1 MASLKQ
7 RCDDDN
13 IGSITKGIKALVESR
28 DVRSVPS
35 EYTFIRNPNEDH
47 EADLN
52 DPDHSIPIID
62 FSLLTSDSPQQRSK
76 ILHDLQKA
84 CQEWGFFLLI
94 NHGVGESLMKRMIEM
109 CRDFFNMPAEEKPE
123 IISNNKG
130 AKRSVLEPIMY
141 GTSFNVAIDKVL
153 LWRDFIK
160 VISHPHFNSPHKPQ
174 GFRETALEFS
184 TRTREVASKV
194 VKAISET
201 LGLEEDCISKAMN
214 WDEGLQLLAANYYP
228 ACPEP
233 DRAIGIPPHTDHGL
247 VTLLIQN
254 EMSGLQVQHKGQWVM
269 LEAITNAF
277 VVNLGDQM
285 QVVTN
290 GKYKSVRHR
299 AVVNNTKT
307 RISIAVPHGP
317 SVDKVVVPLPE
328 LLEKE
333 GQSPVYSGMSYKDYI
348 ELQQSSKC
356 YMKSSIDMITI

>member
-1 MASLKQ
+1 MGIATVMINWENSTWQ
-7 RCDDDN
+7 YN
-13 IGSITKGIKALVESR
+13 ISRGPCFSALEAELQAVKSALVWALQNAWI
-28 DVRSVPS
+28 DVTVVSDSQIVVQALEKKR
-35 EYTFIRNPNEDH
+35 
-47 EADLN
+47 
-52 DPDHSIPIID
+52 SIPDWSIY
-62 FSLLTSDSPQQRSK
+62 
-76 ILHDLQKA
+76 H
-84 CQEWGFFLLI
+84 
-94 NHGVGESLMKRMIEM
+94 
-109 CRDFFNMPAEEKPE
+109 
-123 IISNNKG
+123 ISV
-130 AKRSVLEPIMY
+130 SVL
-141 GTSFNVAIDKVL
+141 DL
-153 LWRDFIK
+153 IK
-160 VISHPHFNSPHKPQ
+160 QFNSCV
-174 GFRETALEFS
+174 FRYVNRNLNSFADGLAKKVRVSDLIVGTYFGEGLPPVETALEFS

-254 EMSGLQVQHKGQWVM
+254 EISGLQVQHKGQWVM

-317 SVDKVVVPLPE
+317 SVDTVVVPLPE
-328 LLEKE
+328 LLERE

>member
-13 IGSITKGIKALVESR
+13 IGSITNGIKALVESR

-35 EYTFIRNPNEDH
+35 EYTFIRNPNNDD

-130 AKRSVLEPIMY
+130 ANRSVLEHIMY

-174 GFRETALEFS
+174 GFSHSDLHELAVYALLMCS
-184 TRTREVASKV
+184 LR
-194 VKAISET
+194 
-201 LGLEEDCISKAMN
+201 CILSFN
-214 WDEGLQLLAANYYP
+214 LYDIIQLSM
-228 ACPEP
+228 
-233 DRAIGIPPHTDHGL
+233 I
-247 VTLLIQN
+247 
-254 EMSGLQVQHKGQWVM
+254 
-269 LEAITNAF
+269 F
-277 VVNLGDQM
+277 VI
-285 QVVTN
+285 VVTN

-317 SVDKVVVPLPE
+317 SVDTVVVPLPE

-333 GQSPVYSGMSYKDYI
+333 GRSPVYSGMSYKDYI

>member
-13 IGSITKGIKALVESR
+13 IGSITNGIKALVESR

-35 EYTFIRNPNEDH
+35 EYTFIRNPNNDD

-84 CQEWGFFLLI
+84 CQEWGFFLSSTAANNLNLRDLEHNRVLLVDASWKEGTMGIATLI

-130 AKRSVLEPIMY
+130 ANRSVLEPIMY

-174 GFRETALEFS
+174 GFR
-184 TRTREVASKV
+184 TREVASK
-194 VKAISET
+194 
-201 LGLEEDCISKAMN
+201 
-214 WDEGLQLLAANYYP
+214 
-228 ACPEP
+228 
-233 DRAIGIPPHTDHGL
+233 
-247 VTLLIQN
+247 
-254 EMSGLQVQHKGQWVM
+254 
-269 LEAITNAF
+269 
-277 VVNLGDQM
+277 
-285 QVVTN
+285 VVTN

-317 SVDKVVVPLPE
+317 SVDTVVVPLPE
-328 LLEKE
+328 LLERE

>member
-1 MASLKQ
+1 MYVHVYKYRNLSTLNHNHNFVSVSLSLIYFCIVFSMASLKQ

-35 EYTFIRNPNEDH
+35 EYTFIRNPNNDD

-130 AKRSVLEPIMY
+130 ANRSVLEPIMY

-160 VISHPHFNSPHKPQ
+160 
-174 GFRETALEFS
+174 
-184 TRTREVASKV
+184 
-194 VKAISET
+194 
-201 LGLEEDCISKAMN
+201 
-214 WDEGLQLLAANYYP
+214 
-228 ACPEP
+228 
-233 DRAIGIPPHTDHGL
+233 
-247 VTLLIQN
+247 
-254 EMSGLQVQHKGQWVM
+254 
-269 LEAITNAF
+269 
-277 VVNLGDQM
+277 
-285 QVVTN
+285 VVTN

-317 SVDKVVVPLPE
+317 SVDTVVVPLPE